1 MSTMLY
7 TGIGELVTSSGGVKR
22 GRAMNDTGVISDG
35 AFAVSDGIF
44 TAVGR
49 KDELLTA
56 ADYDS
61 VADLGGAL
69 VTPGIVD
76 PHTHAVFGGER
87 SEEFLRR
94 LSGDGYMEIMRQGGG
109 IASTVRATRTA
120 DEDALVA
127 GALPHLKRMLSMGVT
142 TCEVKSGYGLD
153 TDTELRQLRAVK
165 RLGELQSVET
175 VPTFMGAHAVP
186 EGMTADGYID
196 YCREFSIPAAAR
208 SGMAVFADVFCEAG
222 VFDLEQSE
230 RYLLA
235 ARREGLLLKLHA
247 DEMTCLGGAGLG
259 ARLGAVSVD
268 HLLKISAG
276 DMAAIAHSDT
286 VATVLPLT
294 AFCLSEPYA
303 PARELIDSGA
313 IVAAGSDFNPG
324 SCCSYSVPLLIAL
337 CCIYM
342 KMSVDE
348 TLTAI
353 TVNAAAACGVS
364 DRVGSIE
371 PGKQADFAVFDCERR
386 HMLPYFSGVNL
397 VKSVFKKGKR
407 VYNV

>member
-1 MSTMLY
+1 MSTVLY
-7 TGIGELVTSSGGVKR
+7 TGIGELVTSAGGVKR

-196 YCREFSIPAAAR
+196 YCRESSIPAAAR

-222 VFDLEQSE
+222 VFDIEQSE

-235 ARREGLLLKLHA
+235 ARPGGLA
-247 DEMTCLGGAGLG
+247 AEA
-259 ARLGAVSVD
+259 ARRRDDVSRRRGTRCEARRGVCGSSSEDQRRGHGCDCTFRYRCDCFAVDGVLPFGAVR
-268 HLLKISAG
+268 AG
-276 DMAAIAHSDT
+276 A
-286 VATVLPLT
+286 
-294 AFCLSEPYA
+294 
-303 PARELIDSGA
+303 
-313 IVAAGSDFNPG
+313 
-324 SCCSYSVPLLIAL
+324 
-337 CCIYM
+337 
-342 KMSVDE
+342 
-348 TLTAI
+348 
-353 TVNAAAACGVS
+353 
-364 DRVGSIE
+364 
-371 PGKQADFAVFDCERR
+371 
-386 HMLPYFSGVNL
+386 
-397 VKSVFKKGKR
+397 
-407 VYNV
+407 